1 MHLADG
7 KLIMEQS
14 IKIRI
19 AGKEY
24 PLKANSPEMEQMLRL
39 AAETINQ
46 KLAAYDAKYPGKPL
60 SDKLA
65 FVAITEAVSRLMS
78 QKKLAEA
85 NSEAGKLEEDIESYL
100 KDIEKNGR

>member
-1 MHLADG
+1 
-7 KLIMEQS
+7 MEQS

-46 KLAAYDAKYPGKPL
+46 KLA
-60 SDKLA
+60 
-65 FVAITEAVSRLMS
+65 
-78 QKKLAEA
+78 EA

>member
-1 MHLADG
+1 
-7 KLIMEQS
+7 MEQS

-46 KLAAYDAKYPGKPL
+46 KLAAYDAKYPGK
-60 SDKLA
+60 LA
-65 FVAITEAVSRLMS
+65 FVAITESVSRLMS